1 MKRNSHC
8 LKIFINLAPF
18 YAEGA
23 GGLRHR
29 SWPYPVLKVCLTP
42 FPFQPKAYRINKTM
56 DVIPAVDIKNGK
68 CVRLFQGRMDSETV
82 FSDDPA
88 AMAKRWEDEG
98 AEFIHIVDL
107 DGAIEKSPQNLGSIR
122 KIINSVD
129 AHIQVGGG
137 IRNERTIRMFLEI
150 GVKRVV
156 MGTEAIRN
164 PKLVKDACKEFP
176 GQIVVGIDARNG
188 WVAIEGWTKT
198 TQIKAVDLA
207 IQFEDSGVAAIN
219 FTDIH
224 RDGMQTGPNI
234 EETRRLAEAVN
245 IPVVASGGISS
256 IEDIQNLMPLE
267 TVGVVGVII
276 GRALY
281 SGRLKLKEAI
291 EVLKKQK

>member
-1 MKRNSHC
+1 
-8 LKIFINLAPF
+8 
-18 YAEGA
+18 
-23 GGLRHR
+23 
-29 SWPYPVLKVCLTP
+29 
-42 FPFQPKAYRINKTM
+42 M

-68 CVRLFQGRMDSETV
+68 CVRLFQGKMDSETV

-88 AMAKRWEDEG
+88 AMAKRWADEG
-98 AEFIHIVDL
+98 AGIIHVVDL
-107 DGAIEKSPQNLGSIR
+107 DGAIEKSPQNLESIT

-137 IRNERTIRMFLEI
+137 IRNQSTIRMFLEI
-150 GVKRVV
+150 GVKRVII
-156 MGTEAIRN
+156 GTEAIRN

-188 WVAIEGWTKT
+188 MVAIEGWTKT

-224 RDGMQTGPNI
+224 RDGMETGPNI

-256 IEDIQNLMPLE
+256 IEDIRNLIPLE
-267 TVGVVGVII
+267 SVGVVGVIT

-281 SGRLKLKEAI
+281 SGSLNLREAI
-291 EVLKKQK
+291 EVLKKRK